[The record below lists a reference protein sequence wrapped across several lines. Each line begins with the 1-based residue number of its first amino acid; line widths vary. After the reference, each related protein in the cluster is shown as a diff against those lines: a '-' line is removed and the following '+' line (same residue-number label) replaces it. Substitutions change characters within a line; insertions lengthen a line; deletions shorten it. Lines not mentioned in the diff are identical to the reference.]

1 MADDIQDDGPLEPL
15 LQGVRVLD
23 FGRCIAGPFCAAMLV
38 LLCHKVRRR
47 FTALQCGQ
55 CPRAPASATLRRKRS
70 VVIESA
76 T

>member
-38 LLCHKVRRR
+38 LLCYKSRHY
-47 FTALQCGQ
+47 
-55 CPRAPASATLRRKRS
+55 PRNFK
-70 VVIESA
+70 
-76 T
+76 